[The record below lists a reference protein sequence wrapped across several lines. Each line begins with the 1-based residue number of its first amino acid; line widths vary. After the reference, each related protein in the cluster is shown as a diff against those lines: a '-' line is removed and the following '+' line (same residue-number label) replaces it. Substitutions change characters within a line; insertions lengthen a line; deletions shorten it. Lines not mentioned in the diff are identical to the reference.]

1 MEGRGTSRRRNPFKI
16 WKRRISAVMALVLT
30 VSLVLNTPISF
41 GDLGFHISNVYASGS
56 NAEKNESIWATAS
69 NARYEKGETQD
80 VDIYIAA
87 EDNEA
92 APGNMTSLSLYLKNN
107 TEEIITEGVLTFKGS
122 HIEKENGFF
131 YDLQADTAENPD
143 IIAGGIGES
152 GSISGEGMLYQE
164 SLPEEEIVETAD
176 EEENAVEILSP
187 DAEAEMDEEETADEE
202 ENHQLTELE
211 LLPGQ
216 LYEVRFDFYTDENE
230 TSEKANVKFSF
241 RGETEEKKIS
251 CETKFYYSIGLPV
264 VNISLQDGTQ
274 IESGIRN
281 EMDIWMTEPTWI
293 DDDLEERIKEQE
305 EKEAEEEEEA
315 SSSEAE
321 KASSSTAQKASS
333 SDAGREEDKE
343 KVEKYSNEAMEINES
358 KVSYKVQ
365 IYGIDGVDFAPKKAQ
380 EAEDIGWI
388 SCSYEVPEDTKPG
401 VYYGKV
407 TATGKWNRR
416 SFTSEQGFF
425 LEVTGKA
432 YPAQTFT
439 AETDDIQVTVA
450 AEEGILP
457 KNAKLK
463 VTKLTPDNAAT
474 EQQYKEAENALAAE
488 GTQYDG
494 MVALDIAFQNEE
506 GNEIEPNGNVQ
517 VSIEMKET
525 EMTEGVSPETVEVH
539 HLKENHEGEEARLLV
554 EKVADGAE
562 GTAGTVERKETE
574 DEAAVVAVEFEVESF
589 STFLV
594 TYSNGSARADDYVE
608 TVDSDAHGISL
619 KLFNYNERINGG
631 DKADDADDSRALT
644 FKNDEEGLDGTFK
657 KTNNGRPYEWTVDD
671 KRGEG
676 SFVQGIVKSNLGAD
690 GYPETDVRGLS
701 LGYLF
706 DRSKAWNNSISEY
719 STNFLFTYDEDSGY
733 YEYDSSLH
741 AADYDEEKERFY
753 VRDYTESAEDKDG
766 GSFLPFNSADAT
778 NPHGKWNNQGTKF
791 EYTQR
796 YVDYWFGMTMETNF
810 LQPQGGKINNGND
823 NMVFEFSGDDDVWVF
838 IDDVLVLD
846 LGGVHARVSGS
857 IDFATGEVSVDGV
870 EDTTIKRMFQKA
882 GKSDAEIN
890 SIFGG
895 GNTFKDYTT
904 HHMKYYYL
912 ERGGDVANCH
922 IKFNLQTIPE
932 EDIVVGKRVEQNG
945 IKNDVINDDTLY
957 TFILTKGE
965 QPVSARK
972 YTVYS
977 LDAWSQGDL
986 TGGVEETTGADGS
999 FSIEKDQVAVFKDI
1013 ITEDSPEFTVLEDL
1027 RNKSYASEIDK
1038 VEVDGSVVDK
1048 TDAKASLNRNDPVAI
1063 YENTIRESTVDLA
1076 VDKVWKD
1083 NDDQDQV
1090 RPESVIMQVQ
1100 YKDGNEWKPYPNDQE
1115 PLELTLDGTIDGDGE
1130 SVEWKGSFRDLP
1142 AYRTTAEGSIVAAE
1156 YTVREIIIGENGI
1169 HIAIEDGG
1177 ILDGKYI
1184 VTYSSS
1190 SGVDKNI
1197 TTVHVTNTLA
1207 PDLAIKKVDADTE
1220 APIPQGVT
1228 FSLHKID
1235 GGTES
1240 LIGTAIVNGGTA
1252 TFEYLLPGPYRLRE
1266 TAAAPGYN
1274 LPTYTWLVVVGTD
1287 GSITVTNEATNEN
1300 LNPDKGL
1307 SFTIENEPGAE
1318 LPETGGPGFIMMER
1332 FGWMLLLM
1340 AMLGVEVQMLSN
1352 RKKRR

>member
-1 MEGRGTSRRRNPFKI
+1 MEGRGISRRRNPFKI

-143 IIAGGIGES
+143 IVAGGIGES

-539 HLKENHEGEEARLLV
+539 HLKENHEGEEARIQV

-562 GTAGTVERKETE
+562 GTTGTVERKETE
-574 DEAAVVAVEFEVESF
+574 GEAAVVAVEFEVESF
-589 STFLV
+589 SMFLV
-594 TYSNGSARADDYVE
+594 TYSNGSARADDYIE
-608 TVDSDAHGISL
+608 TVNSDAHGISL

-631 DKADDADDSRALT
+631 NTATNVSDGRALT
-644 FKNDEEGLDGTFK
+644 FKNDGDGIDGTNK
-657 KTNNGRPYEWTVDD
+657 KRDNHGNPTGWTDDD
-671 KRGEG
+671 KYTG
-676 SFVQGIVKSNLGAD
+676 SLAQGIVEPNLSS
-690 GYPETDVRGLS
+690 GYPVTAIREKS
-701 LGYLF
+701 LDYLF
-706 DRSKAWNNSISEY
+706 GGRNWNNAITEY
-719 STNFLFTYDEDSGY
+719 NTNYLFTLDADGY
-733 YEYDSSLH
+733 YEYNSSEH
-741 AADYDEEKERFY
+741 AADYDSSEERFF
-753 VRDYTESAEDKDG
+753 VRKYTESAEDKNG
-766 GSFLPFNSADAT
+766 GSFLPFNQAGSGGGWI
-778 NPHGKWNNQGTKF
+778 NNGKKF
-791 EYTQR
+791 EYKEKN
-796 YVDYWFGMTMETNF
+796 VDYWFGMTMETNF
-810 LQPQGGKINNGND
+810 LQPQDGKINNGND
-823 NMVFEFSGDDDVWVF
+823 NMIFEFSGDDDVWVF

-846 LGGVHARVSGS
+846 LGGVHASVSGS
-857 IDFATGEVSVDGV
+857 IDFATGEVKVNGV
-870 EDTTIKRMFQKA
+870 ADTTIREMFIKA
-882 GKSDAEIN
+882 GKSESEIN
-890 SIFGG
+890 SIFGDSD
-895 GNTFKDYTT
+895 TFKDYTT

-932 EDIVVGKRVEQNG
+932 KDIVVGKQVEQEG
-945 IKNDVINDDTLY
+945 IKNDVINDDTFY
-957 TFILTKGE
+957 TFILTEGE

-986 TGGVEETTGADGS
+986 TGGVEGTTGADGA
-999 FSIEKDQVAVFKDI
+999 FSIKKDQVAVFKDI
-1013 ITEDSPEFTVLEDL
+1013 ITEASPEFTVLEDL
-1027 RNKSYASEIDK
+1027 RNKPYESEINK
-1038 VEVDGSVVDK
+1038 VEVNGSVVDK

-1063 YENTIRESTVDLA
+1063 YKNTIRESTVDLA
-1076 VDKVWKD
+1076 VEKIWTD
-1083 NDDQDQV
+1083 NDNQDNV
-1090 RPESVIMQVQ
+1090 RPQSVIMQVQ
-1100 YKDGNEWKPYPNDQE
+1100 YKDGREWKPYPNVQE
-1115 PLELTLDGTIDGDGE
+1115 PLELILDGAEDTQGE
-1130 SVEWKGSFRDLP
+1130 YESWKGSFRDLP

-1190 SGVDKNI
+1190 SDVDKNI
-1197 TTVHVTNTLA
+1197 TTVQVTNTLA
-1207 PDLAIKKVDADTE
+1207 PDLAIKKVDADTK
-1220 APIPQGVT
+1220 ALIPQGVT

-1235 GGTES
+1235 GDTES
-1240 LIGTAIVNGGTA
+1240 LIGTATVNGGTA
-1252 TFEYLLPGPYRLRE
+1252 TFEYLLPGQYRLRE

-1287 GSITVTNEATNEN
+1287 GSITVTNEATDEK
-1300 LNPDKGL
+1300 LSPVEL
-1307 SFTIENEPGAE
+1307 SFTIENESGAE

-1352 RKKRR
+1352 KKKRQ